1 MVYRKIWNRCKAT
14 VSSWQIW
21 ALPGA
26 VVIGLVMAAR
36 LTGSLQGLE
45 WFVLDTYLRLRP
57 PEPED
62 DRIVLVGFDSADL
75 QKIGYPIP
83 EPVLVN
89 LLNTLQTYRPTVI
102 GLHIYQ
108 SQITRSGNTELFTA
122 LNRPRNVV
130 VMEKVLPASDQI
142 PAPLGFP
149 ESQVGFA
156 DIVSDSDN
164 HLRRA
169 MLGSFDPIQT
179 QVYKRS
185 LIIRLVEAY
194 LVSRDPTLTLQ
205 NGIRDPDAMRFG
217 STEIPRLSPSSGGYV
232 GAEIGAPQTL
242 LNFRTGIHPFR
253 MLSFSQIQSKQ
264 FDPAWLRDRIVLVG
278 ITDPTIRPN
287 IETAAVS
294 PTNSLQIQAHAI
306 SQIISAVQNHR
317 LLLDTWTDPWEYLW
331 IAGWGCLAILLGH
344 SNLTPKTKL
353 LILALLQVGLLIGG
367 YLLLLL
373 LGWWIPIVPA
383 TLVWLLTGI
392 GYTAFYKY
400 DWVLRSR
407 LQENQRLI
415 EERQRTIEQTFNVIH
430 NGPLQT
436 LASLLRRMRDTTLPQ
451 AQILTTLEGLNAELR
466 GLGDHLKQ
474 EILTQ
479 EESLYLRGGLK
490 LNLKVPLH
498 ELFYEVYCNT
508 LEQSEFSQFKA
519 LKVACH
525 FDPIEPLTLL
535 NEQRRELCRFLE
547 EALCNIGKHAEGATH
562 LVVSGTLNDAWY
574 TLRVTDDG
582 PGLQSLVEG
591 EGTKYA
597 KQLAARLKGRFKRES
612 LSPKGTL
619 CELKFPLT
627 RSHP

>member
-1 MVYRKIWNRCKAT
+1 M
-14 VSSWQIW
+14 
-21 ALPGA
+21 
-26 VVIGLVMAAR
+26 IGLVMAAR

-45 WFVLDTYLRLRP
+45 WFALDTYLRLRP

-62 DRIVLVGFDSADL
+62 DRIVMVGIDTADL

-83 EPVLVN
+83 ESAVVN
-89 LLNTLQTYRPTVI
+89 LLNTLQAYHPTVI
-102 GLHIYQ
+102 GLHIFQ
-108 SQITRSGNTELFTA
+108 SQMKAGQPPLFSA
-122 LNRPRNVV
+122 LQQRQNLI
-130 VMEKVLPASDQI
+130 VMNKILPASDQL
-142 PAPLGFP
+142 PAPSGFP

-156 DIVSDSDN
+156 DIVPDSDN

-169 MLGSFDPIQT
+169 MLGSYDPIPPQD
-179 QVYKRS
+179 YKRS

-217 STEIPRLSPSSGGYV
+217 SIEIPRLLPSSGGYV
-232 GAEIGAPQTL
+232 GAETAGPQTL
-242 LNFRTGIHPFR
+242 LNFRMGAHPFR
-253 MLSFSQIQSKQ
+253 MLSLSQIQAKQ

-287 IETAAVS
+287 IETAAAS

-306 SQIISAVQNHR
+306 SQIISAVQDQR
-317 LLLDTWTDPWEYLW
+317 LLLNTWTDPWEYLW
-331 IAGWGCLAILLGH
+331 ILTWGGLAILLGH
-344 SNLTPKTKL
+344 SNFAPKTKL
-353 LILALLQVGLLIGG
+353 LLLGMMQVGLLIGS

-373 LGWWIPIVPA
+373 LGWWIPVIPA
-383 TLVWLLTGI
+383 TLAWLFTGI

-407 LQENQRLI
+407 LRENQRLI

-436 LASLLRRMRDTTLPQ
+436 LSSLLRRMRDATLPP
-451 AQILTTLEGLNAELR
+451 AQILTILEGLNAELR

-474 EILTQ
+474 EVLSQ

-498 ELFYEVYCNT
+498 ELFYEVYSNT
-508 LEQSEFSQFKA
+508 LEQSEFSQFTT

-525 FDPIEPLTLL
+525 FDPIAPLTLP
-535 NEQRRELCRFLE
+535 NEQQRELCRFLE
-547 EALCNIGKHAEGATH
+547 EALCNVGKHAEGASH
-562 LVVSGTLNDAWY
+562 LMISGTLNNGWY

-582 PGLQSLVEG
+582 PGLQSLGEG

-597 KQLAARLKGRFKRES
+597 KKLALRLKGSFKRES
-612 LSPKGTL
+612 LSPKGTF

-627 RSHP
+627 RQHP

>member
-1 MVYRKIWNRCKAT
+1 VYRKIWNRFKAT
-14 VSSWQIW
+14 VSFWQIW

-26 VVIGLVMAAR
+26 AVMGLVVAAR

-45 WFVLDTYLRLRP
+45 WFALDTYLRLRP

-62 DRIVLVGFDSADL
+62 DRIVLVGLDTADL
-75 QKIGYPIP
+75 EKIGYPIP
-83 EPVLVN
+83 ETALVN
-89 LLNTLQTYRPTVI
+89 LLNTLQTYRPAVI

-108 SQITRSGNTELFTA
+108 SQMARSGNSDLFAA

-142 PAPLGFP
+142 PPPLGFP

-156 DIVSDSDN
+156 DIVPDSDN

-169 MLGSFDPIQT
+169 MLGSLDPINS

-185 LIIRLVEAY
+185 FAIRLVEAY
-194 LVSRDPTLTLQ
+194 LGSRNPALTLL
-205 NGIRDPDAMRFG
+205 NGIQDPDAMRFG
-217 STEIPRLSPSSGGYV
+217 STEIPRLFPSSGGYV
-232 GAEIGAPQTL
+232 GAETGGPQTL
-242 LNFRTGIHPFR
+242 LNFRVGAHPFR
-253 MLSFSQIQSKQ
+253 MLSLSQIQTKQ
-264 FDPAWLRDRIVLVG
+264 FDPGWLRDRIVLVG

-287 IETAAVS
+287 IETAATS
-294 PTNSLQIQAHAI
+294 PTNSLQIQAHVI

-317 LLLDTWTDPWEYLW
+317 LLLNTWTDPWEYLW
-331 IAGWGCLAILLGH
+331 IAAWGCLAILIGH
-344 SNLTPKTKL
+344 STLAPRTKL
-353 LILALLQVGLLIGG
+353 LILALMQVGLLITG
-367 YLLLLL
+367 YLLLLC

-407 LQENQRLI
+407 LRENQRLI

-436 LASLLRRMRDTTLPQ
+436 LASLLRRMRDATLSQ
-451 AQILTTLEGLNAELR
+451 SQILTILEGLNAELR

-490 LNLKVPLH
+490 LNLNVPLH

-508 LEQSEFSQFKA
+508 LEHSDLAQFRT

-525 FDPIEPLTLL
+525 FDPIEPLTLP
-535 NEQRRELCRFLE
+535 NAQRRELCRFLE
-547 EALCNIGKHAEGATH
+547 EALCNIGKHAEGATQMG
-562 LVVSGTLNDAWY
+562 VSGALKNGWY
-574 TLRVTDDG
+574 SLRVTDDG

-597 KQLAARLKGRFKRES
+597 RKLALQLKGRFKRES

-619 CELKFPLT
+619 CELKFPLGM
-627 RSHP
+627 RIK

>member
-1 MVYRKIWNRCKAT
+1 MYRKIWNRFKAT
-14 VSSWQIW
+14 VSFWQIW
-21 ALPGA
+21 ALPGV
-26 VVIGLVMAAR
+26 VVIGLVVAAR

-45 WFVLDTYLRLRP
+45 WFALDAYLRLRP

-62 DRIVLVGFDSADL
+62 DRIVLVGLDTADL
-75 QKIGYPIP
+75 EKIGYPIP
-83 EPVLVN
+83 ETALVN
-89 LLNTLQTYRPTVI
+89 LLNTLQTYRPAVI
-102 GLHIYQ
+102 GLHIFQ
-108 SQITRSGNTELFTA
+108 SQIARSQNTNLFTA
-122 LNRPRNVV
+122 LNRPQNVV
-130 VMEKVLPASDQI
+130 VMEKIFPASDQI
-142 PAPLGFP
+142 PPPLGFP

-156 DIVSDSDN
+156 DIVPDSDN

-169 MLGSFDPIQT
+169 MLGAYDPINS

-185 LIIRLVEAY
+185 LIIRLAETY

-205 NGIRDPDAMRFG
+205 NGIRDREAMRFG
-217 STEIPRLSPSSGGYV
+217 ATEIPRLFSSSGGYV
-232 GAEIGAPQTL
+232 GAETGEPQTL
-242 LNFRTGIHPFR
+242 LNFRTGAQPFR
-253 MLSFSQIQSKQ
+253 MLSLSQIQAKQ
-264 FDPAWLRDRIVLVG
+264 FDPGWLRDRIVLVG

-287 IETAAVS
+287 IDTAATS
-294 PTNSLQIQAHAI
+294 PTNSLQIQAHSI
-306 SQIISAVQNHR
+306 SQIISAVQNQR

-331 IAGWGCLAILLGH
+331 IVAWGGLAILLGH
-344 SNLTPKTKL
+344 SNLAPRTKL
-353 LILALLQVGLLIGG
+353 LILALMQAGLLLGG

-373 LGWWIPIVPA
+373 LGWWIPIVPV
-383 TLVWLLTGI
+383 TLVWLLIGI

-407 LQENQRLI
+407 LRENQRLI
-415 EERQRTIEQTFNVIH
+415 AERQRTLEQTFNVIH

-436 LASLLRRMRDTTLPQ
+436 LASLLRRMRDTPLPQ
-451 AQILTTLEGLNAELR
+451 AQILTILEGLNAELR

-490 LNLKVPLH
+490 LNLNVPLH

-508 LEQSEFSQFKA
+508 LEQSELCQFKT

-525 FDPIEPLTLL
+525 FDSIAPFTLPPEP
-535 NEQRRELCRFLE
+535 RRELCRFLE

-562 LVVSGTLNDAWY
+562 LVVSGTLNNNWY
-574 TLRVTDDG
+574 TLQVTDDG
-582 PGLQSLVEG
+582 PGLQSPVEG

-597 KQLAARLKGRFKRES
+597 KKLALHLKGRFKRES

-627 RSHP
+627 RRPTS